1 MTKYLGKRLYP
12 LKITLIL
19 QESPAGGQNL
29 KSIYKR
35 KWKDDAVSPVIATIL
50 MVAITV
56 VLAAV
61 LYLLVSGLIGGG
73 GSTAKQ
79 IGTSVAK
86 SGDGK
91 NWTVTFAEVDTGMAG
106 NQVSLIIKD
115 KGGGIALPKTA
126 LSALTYGANDAD
138 YIDIS
143 AAGDETDDVN
153 AGDYILLSTDPLT
166 GYPTG
171 YTYQLLYG
179 DEIASSGTLQ

>member
-1 MTKYLGKRLYP
+1 
-12 LKITLIL
+12 L
-19 QESPAGGQNL
+19 QESPAGGQNV

-79 IGTSVAK
+79 IGTSVAT

-91 NWTVTFAEVDTGMAG
+91 NWTLTFSSVDTGMAG
-106 NQVSLIIKD
+106 NQVSLIIKN
-115 KGGGIALPKTA
+115 KGGGVALAKTA
-126 LSALTYGANDAD
+126 LSGLTYGANSAD

-143 AAGDETDDVN
+143 GDGDETNDVN
-153 AGDYILLSTDPLT
+153 AGDYILVSTTTYTT
-166 GYPTG
+166 GF
-171 YTYQLLYG
+171 TYQLLFG